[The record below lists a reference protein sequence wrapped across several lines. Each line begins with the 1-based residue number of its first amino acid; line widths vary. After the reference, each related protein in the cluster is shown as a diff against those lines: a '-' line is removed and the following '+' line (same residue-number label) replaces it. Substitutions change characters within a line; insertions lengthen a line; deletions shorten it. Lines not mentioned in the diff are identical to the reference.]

1 MKFVDVEKM
10 MRSIKLFGLLRKIEN
25 LGIHSKAV
33 DLQPN
38 TGTSILK
45 PIGGTA

>member
-1 MKFVDVEKM
+1 VKFVDVEET
-10 MRSIKLFGLLRKIEN
+10 MRSIKFGLLRKNEN

-33 DLQPN
+33 DLRPN

-45 PIGGTA
+45 LIGGTA